1 MIAGENEDVPS
12 IHSRLGATKLRTRIH
27 SSGEEEQ
34 EESKVLSSRIVRP
47 PVEKRSRSPS
57 PVAKSNRVVTTT
69 GSKSDEA
76 KENGSSKI
84 SANHSR
90 SARIKSRSPERRKT
104 RSKDENNKK
113 QRSPTPKRR
122 RSKSGSPRAA
132 KKSSSSPKRSSRRSP
147 SIEKSSKKTSLR
159 KISTDRREIKP
170 AEPIA
175 ASKPI
180 ENASDQNDKRPEV
193 LTNPQLTQID
203 IEELVELNFDF
214 FKKQLKKI
222 VNHRD
227 RLGRTPLM
235 IILEYTA
242 VKSNIKSFEESH
254 FKHVTRATRELIS
267 AGADVRIK
275 DIFGDTVM
283 QYLARWRFG
292 KENFKV

>member
-1 MIAGENEDVPS
+1 
-12 IHSRLGATKLRTRIH
+12 
-27 SSGEEEQ
+27 
-34 EESKVLSSRIVRP
+34 
-47 PVEKRSRSPS
+47 
-57 PVAKSNRVVTTT
+57 
-69 GSKSDEA
+69 
-76 KENGSSKI
+76 
-84 SANHSR
+84 
-90 SARIKSRSPERRKT
+90 
-104 RSKDENNKK
+104 
-113 QRSPTPKRR
+113 
-122 RSKSGSPRAA
+122 
-132 KKSSSSPKRSSRRSP
+132 
-147 SIEKSSKKTSLR
+147 
-159 KISTDRREIKP
+159 
-170 AEPIA
+170 
-175 ASKPI
+175 
-180 ENASDQNDKRPEV
+180 V

-267 AGADVRIK
+267 AGADMRIK